1 MFPKIFKTKLVKI
14 LLDEYKSYS
23 RYEKLFI
30 LFVMI
35 CSFCITAEAS
45 ITRASANSIFLS
57 AYTAKQFPTAWLVS
71 VFLNFGIVTFY
82 NHFLP
87 RMGCIRMLI
96 LSVACALCMNT
107 FSAFYVQSFS
117 FLPFI
122 LYLWKDIFV
131 ILMFQQLWSVIHATM
146 NIARAKYLYGIV
158 FGMGGL
164 GSVAGSL
171 LTGSYAVSLGSEKLL
186 LTTLPFYLII
196 IASYCIALKVREKVS
211 DKQNIDVMRTDSTDV
226 MGGMKLI
233 RKSTFLK
240 FILLIVLAMQI
251 SSTILDYQFS
261 SYLEKAFVIQDL
273 RTAFLGKFFGIVN
286 TVNILLQFIGSYL
299 LVRVIGLERS
309 HLVIPI
315 VLALYAVG
323 FLIFPTFPFICLY
336 FANIKAL
343 DYSIFGIIK
352 EMLYIPLKVDEKF
365 KAKAIIDVFAYRT
378 AKACASLIIV
388 ALGCITSISLNTLL
402 SWGVLLI
409 FFAWM
414 IAVLALFKH
423 YYKELDSHQLNRKEE
438 APLPLSD

>member
-1 MFPKIFKTKLVKI
+1 MLKKITKT
-14 LLDEYKSYS
+14 LLDEYNSYS
-23 RYEKLFI
+23 KFEKLFI

-57 AYTAKQFPTAWLVS
+57 AYTAKLFPTAWLVS
-71 VFLNFGIVTFY
+71 VVLNFAIVSFY
-82 NHFLP
+82 NKFLP
-87 RMGCIRMLI
+87 KMGCVRMLI
-96 LSVACALCMNT
+96 LSVSLALLMNT
-107 FSAFYVQSFS
+107 FSAFYLKEFH

-164 GSVAGSL
+164 GSIAGSL
-171 LTGSYAVSLGSEKLL
+171 MTGFFAVTLGSEKLL
-186 LTTLPFYLII
+186 LITLPFYFII
-196 IASYCIALKVREKVS
+196 IASYCIALQVRNKVS
-211 DKQNIDVMRTDSTDV
+211 DKQNIDGMSRDSTDV

-233 RKSTFLK
+233 HKSTFLK
-240 FILLIVLAMQI
+240 FILIIVLAMQI

-261 SYLEKAFVIQDL
+261 SYLEKAFAIQDL

-286 TVNILLQFIGSYL
+286 TANIFLQFIGSYL
-299 LVRVIGLERS
+299 LVRLIGLGRS
-309 HLVIPI
+309 HLAIPI
-315 VLALYAVG
+315 ILTGYAIG
-323 FLIFPTFPFICLY
+323 FILFPTFPFICLY

-378 AKACASLIIV
+378 AKACASLIILV
-388 ALGCITSISLNTLL
+388 LGLITSIDLNTLL
-402 SWGVLLI
+402 SWGVLII
-409 FFAWM
+409 FFVWM
-414 IAVLALFKH
+414 ISVLTLFKH
-423 YYKELDSHQLNRKEE
+423 YYKEVDRQHLNW
-438 APLPLSD
+438 A

>member
-1 MFPKIFKTKLVKI
+1 MIVQKISKI
-14 LLDEYKSYS
+14 LLDEYRSYA
-23 RYEKLFI
+23 RTEKLFI
-30 LFVMI
+30 FFVMI

-57 AYTAKQFPTAWLVS
+57 AYTAKQFPNAWLIS
-71 VFLNFGIVTFY
+71 VILNFAIVSFY

-87 RMGCIRMLI
+87 RLGFIRMLI
-96 LSVACALCMNT
+96 LSVSCAVCVNT
-107 FSAFYVQSFS
+107 FSAFYVQDFQ
-117 FLPFI
+117 FLPFC

-146 NIARAKYLYGIV
+146 NIARAKYLYGI
-158 FGMGGL
+158 FYGMGGL

-171 LTGSYAVSLGSEKLL
+171 LTSFYAVKLGSEKLL
-186 LTTLPFYLII
+186 LMTLPFYLVVV
-196 IASYCIALKVREKVS
+196 AVYYLALKIREKIP
-211 DKQNIDVMRTDSTDV
+211 DKQNIAVMSTDSTDV
-226 MGGMKLI
+226 LGGMKLI

-240 FILLIVLAMQI
+240 FILIIVLAMQI
-251 SSTILDYQFS
+251 TSTILDYQFS
-261 SYLEKAFVIQDL
+261 SYLEKAFAIQDL
-273 RTAFLGKFFGIVN
+273 RTAFLGRFFGIVN
-286 TVNILLQFIGSYL
+286 TVTILLQFVGSYL

-309 HLVIPI
+309 HLAIPVI
-315 VLALYAVG
+315 LALYGAG

-378 AKACASLIIV
+378 AKACASLIIL
-388 ALGCITSISLNTLL
+388 ALGCITTIDLNTLL
-402 SWGVLLI
+402 SYGVLVI

-414 IAVLALFKH
+414 ISVLYLFKH
-423 YYKELDSHQLNRKEE
+423 YYKEVDRQHLNWAEQG
-438 APLPLSD
+438 PI

>member
-1 MFPKIFKTKLVKI
+1 
-14 LLDEYKSYS
+14 
-23 RYEKLFI
+23 
-30 LFVMI
+30 MI

-57 AYTAKQFPTAWLVS
+57 AYTAKLFPTAWLVS
-71 VFLNFGIVTFY
+71 VILNFAIVTFY
-82 NHFLP
+82 NKFLP
-87 RMGCIRMLI
+87 KMGCVRMLI
-96 LSVACALCMNT
+96 LSVTLALVMNT
-107 FSAFYVQSFS
+107 FSAFYLKQFH

-171 LTGSYAVSLGSEKLL
+171 MTGFFAVRMGSEKLL
-186 LTTLPFYLII
+186 LTTLPFYSLII
-196 IASYCIALKVREKVS
+196 LSYCVALHVRSSVA
-211 DKQNIDVMRTDSTDV
+211 DKQNIDGMSRDTTDV

-240 FILLIVLAMQI
+240 FILIIVLAMQI

-261 SYLEKAFVIQDL
+261 SYLEKAFAIQDL
-273 RTAFLGKFFGIVN
+273 RTAFLGKFFGLVN
-286 TVNILLQFIGSYL
+286 TINIFLQFIGSYL

-309 HLVIPI
+309 HLAIPVI
-315 VLALYAVG
+315 LAIYGIG
-323 FLIFPTFPFICLY
+323 FILFPTFPFICLY

-378 AKACASLIIV
+378 AKACASLIILL
-388 ALGCITSISLNTLL
+388 LGLITSIDLNTLL
-402 SWGVLLI
+402 SWGVLVI

-414 IAVLALFKH
+414 ISVLLLFKH
-423 YYKELDSHQLNRKEE
+423 YYKEVDRQHLNW
-438 APLPLSD
+438 S

>member
-1 MFPKIFKTKLVKI
+1 MFKKIAKT
-14 LLDEYKSYS
+14 LLDEYNSYS
-23 RYEKLFI
+23 KFEKLFI

-35 CSFCITAEAS
+35 CSFCITAEAA
-45 ITRASANSIFLS
+45 ITRASANSVFLS
-57 AYTAKQFPTAWLVS
+57 AYTAKLFPTAWLVS
-71 VFLNFGIVTFY
+71 VILNFAIVTFY
-82 NHFLP
+82 NKFLP
-87 RMGCIRMLI
+87 KMGCVRMLI
-96 LSVACALCMNT
+96 LSVSIALLMNT
-107 FSAFYVQSFS
+107 FSAFYLKQFH

-171 LTGSYAVSLGSEKLL
+171 MTGFFAVHLGSEKLL
-186 LTTLPFYLII
+186 LTTLPFYFLII
-196 IASYCIALKVREKVS
+196 ISYCVALHVRSSVT
-211 DKQNIDVMRTDSTDV
+211 DKQNIDGMSRDTTDV
-226 MGGMKLI
+226 LGGMKLI

-240 FILLIVLAMQI
+240 FILIIVLAMQV

-261 SYLEKAFVIQDL
+261 SYLEKAFSIQDL
-273 RTAFLGKFFGIVN
+273 RTAFLGKFFGLVN
-286 TVNILLQFIGSYL
+286 TINIFLQFIGSYL

-309 HLVIPI
+309 HLAIPI
-315 VLALYAVG
+315 ILTIYGIG
-323 FLIFPTFPFICLY
+323 FLLFPTFPFICLY

-378 AKACASLIIV
+378 AKACASLIIIL
-388 ALGCITSISLNTLL
+388 LGLITSIELNTLL
-402 SWGVLLI
+402 SWGVLVI

-414 IAVLALFKH
+414 ISVLVLFKH
-423 YYKELDSHQLNRKEE
+423 YYKEVDRQHLNW
-438 APLPLSD
+438 A

>member
-1 MFPKIFKTKLVKI
+1 
-14 LLDEYKSYS
+14 
-23 RYEKLFI
+23 
-30 LFVMI
+30 
-35 CSFCITAEAS
+35 
-45 ITRASANSIFLS
+45 
-57 AYTAKQFPTAWLVS
+57 
-71 VFLNFGIVTFY
+71 
-82 NHFLP
+82 
-87 RMGCIRMLI
+87 
-96 LSVACALCMNT
+96 MNT
-107 FSAFYVQSFS
+107 FSAFYLKQFH

-171 LTGSYAVSLGSEKLL
+171 MTGFFAVHLGSEKLL
-186 LTTLPFYLII
+186 LTTLPFYFLII
-196 IASYCIALKVREKVS
+196 ISYCVALHVRSSVT
-211 DKQNIDVMRTDSTDV
+211 DKQNIDGMSRDTTDV

-240 FILLIVLAMQI
+240 FILIIVLAMQV

-261 SYLEKAFVIQDL
+261 SYLEKAFSIQDL
-273 RTAFLGKFFGIVN
+273 RTAFLGKFFGLVN
-286 TVNILLQFIGSYL
+286 TINIFLQFIGSYL

-309 HLVIPI
+309 HLAIPI
-315 VLALYAVG
+315 ILTIYGIG
-323 FLIFPTFPFICLY
+323 FLLFPTFPFICLY

-378 AKACASLIIV
+378 AKACASLIIIL
-388 ALGCITSISLNTLL
+388 LGLITSIELNTLL
-402 SWGVLLI
+402 SWGVLVI

-414 IAVLALFKH
+414 ISVLVLFKH
-423 YYKELDSHQLNRKEE
+423 YYKEVDRQHLNW
-438 APLPLSD
+438 A

>member
-1 MFPKIFKTKLVKI
+1 MAI
-14 LLDEYKSYS
+14 LQKVIRVLSAEYNSYS
-23 RYEKLFI
+23 RAEKLFI

-57 AYTAKQFPTAWLVS
+57 AYTAKLFPTAWLVS
-71 VFLNFGIVTFY
+71 VFLNFAIVTFY

-87 RMGCIRMLI
+87 RIGCVKMLI
-96 LSVACALCMNT
+96 LSVICAISMNT
-107 FSAFYVQSFS
+107 FSAFYVDDFQ

-171 LTGSYAVSLGSEKLL
+171 LTGYCAVTLGSEKLL
-186 LTTLPFYLII
+186 LTTLPFYLVIVI
-196 IASYCIALKVREKVS
+196 TYCIALKVREKVT
-211 DKQNIDVMRTDSTDV
+211 DKQNIKEMSTDSTDV

-233 RKSTFLK
+233 RKSSFLK

-251 SSTILDYQFS
+251 TSTILDYQFC
-261 SYLEKAFVIQDL
+261 SYLEKAFTIQDL

-286 TVNILLQFIGSYL
+286 TVNIVLQFVGSYL
-299 LVRVIGLERS
+299 LVRLIGLERS
-309 HLVIPI
+309 HLAIPI
-315 VLALYAVG
+315 VLSAYAIG
-323 FLIFPTFPFICLY
+323 FLFFPTFPFICLY

-378 AKACASLIIV
+378 AKAFASLII
-388 ALGCITSISLNTLL
+388 LGFGFITSINLNTLL
-402 SWGVLLI
+402 SYGVLLI
-409 FFAWM
+409 FLAWM
-414 IAVLALFKH
+414 VAVLVLFKH
-423 YYKELDSHQLNRKEE
+423 YYREVETHQINLGM
-438 APLPLSD
+438 D

>member
-1 MFPKIFKTKLVKI
+1 
-14 LLDEYKSYS
+14 
-23 RYEKLFI
+23 
-30 LFVMI
+30 MI
-35 CSFCITAEAS
+35 CSFCITAEAA
-45 ITRASANSIFLS
+45 ITRASANSVFLS
-57 AYTAKQFPTAWLVS
+57 AYTAKLFPTAWLVS
-71 VFLNFGIVTFY
+71 VILNFAIVTFY
-82 NHFLP
+82 NKFLP
-87 RMGCIRMLI
+87 KMGCVRMLI
-96 LSVACALCMNT
+96 LSVSIALLMNT
-107 FSAFYVQSFS
+107 FSAFYLKQFH

-171 LTGSYAVSLGSEKLL
+171 MTGFFAVHLGSEKLL
-186 LTTLPFYLII
+186 LTTLPFYFLII
-196 IASYCIALKVREKVS
+196 ISYCVALHVRSSVT
-211 DKQNIDVMRTDSTDV
+211 DKQNIDGMSRDTTDV
-226 MGGMKLI
+226 LGGMKLI

-240 FILLIVLAMQI
+240 FILIIVLAMQV

-261 SYLEKAFVIQDL
+261 SYLEKAFSIQDL
-273 RTAFLGKFFGIVN
+273 RTAFLGKFFGLVN
-286 TVNILLQFIGSYL
+286 TINIFLQFIGSYL

-309 HLVIPI
+309 HLAIPI
-315 VLALYAVG
+315 ILTIYGIG
-323 FLIFPTFPFICLY
+323 FLLFPTFPFICLY

-378 AKACASLIIV
+378 AKACASLIIIL
-388 ALGCITSISLNTLL
+388 LGLITSIELNTLL
-402 SWGVLLI
+402 SWGVLVI

-414 IAVLALFKH
+414 ISVLVLFKH
-423 YYKELDSHQLNRKEE
+423 YYKEVDRQHLNW
-438 APLPLSD
+438 A

>member
-1 MFPKIFKTKLVKI
+1 MFKKIAKT
-14 LLDEYKSYS
+14 LLDEYNSYS
-23 RYEKLFI
+23 KFEKLFI

-35 CSFCITAEAS
+35 CSFCITAEAA
-45 ITRASANSIFLS
+45 ITRASANSVFLS
-57 AYTAKQFPTAWLVS
+57 AYTAKLFPTAWLVS
-71 VFLNFGIVTFY
+71 VILNFAIVTFY
-82 NHFLP
+82 NKFLP
-87 RMGCIRMLI
+87 KMGCVRMLI
-96 LSVACALCMNT
+96 LSVSIALLMNT
-107 FSAFYVQSFS
+107 FSAFYLKQFH

-171 LTGSYAVSLGSEKLL
+171 MTGFFAVHLGSEKLL
-186 LTTLPFYLII
+186 LTTLPFYFLII
-196 IASYCIALKVREKVS
+196 ISYCVALHVRSSVT
-211 DKQNIDVMRTDSTDV
+211 DKQNIDGMSRDTTDV

-240 FILLIVLAMQI
+240 FILIIVLAMQV

-261 SYLEKAFVIQDL
+261 SYLEKAFSIQDL
-273 RTAFLGKFFGIVN
+273 RTAFLGKFFGLVN
-286 TVNILLQFIGSYL
+286 TINIFLQFIGSYL

-309 HLVIPI
+309 HLAIPI
-315 VLALYAVG
+315 ILTIYGIG
-323 FLIFPTFPFICLY
+323 FLLFPTFPFICLY

-378 AKACASLIIV
+378 AKACASLIIIL
-388 ALGCITSISLNTLL
+388 LGLITSIELNTLL
-402 SWGVLLI
+402 SWGVLVI

-414 IAVLALFKH
+414 ISVLVLFKH
-423 YYKELDSHQLNRKEE
+423 YYKEVDRQHLNW
-438 APLPLSD
+438 A

>member
-1 MFPKIFKTKLVKI
+1 
-14 LLDEYKSYS
+14 
-23 RYEKLFI
+23 
-30 LFVMI
+30 MI
-35 CSFCITAEAS
+35 CSFCITAEAA
-45 ITRASANSIFLS
+45 ITRASANSVFLS
-57 AYTAKQFPTAWLVS
+57 AYTAKLFPTAWLVS
-71 VFLNFGIVTFY
+71 VILNFAIVTFY
-82 NHFLP
+82 NKFLP
-87 RMGCIRMLI
+87 KMGCVRMLI
-96 LSVACALCMNT
+96 LSVSIALLMNT
-107 FSAFYVQSFS
+107 FSAFYLKQFH

-171 LTGSYAVSLGSEKLL
+171 MTGFFAVHLGSEKLL
-186 LTTLPFYLII
+186 LTTLPFYFLII
-196 IASYCIALKVREKVS
+196 ISYCVALHVRSSVT
-211 DKQNIDVMRTDSTDV
+211 DKQNIDGMSRDTTDV

-240 FILLIVLAMQI
+240 FILIIVLAMQV

-261 SYLEKAFVIQDL
+261 SYLEKAFSIQDL
-273 RTAFLGKFFGIVN
+273 RTAFLGKFFGLVN
-286 TVNILLQFIGSYL
+286 TINIFLQFIGSYL

-309 HLVIPI
+309 HLAIPI
-315 VLALYAVG
+315 ILTIYGIG
-323 FLIFPTFPFICLY
+323 FLLFPTFPFICLY

-378 AKACASLIIV
+378 AKACASLIIIL
-388 ALGCITSISLNTLL
+388 LGLITSIELNTLL
-402 SWGVLLI
+402 SWGVLVI

-414 IAVLALFKH
+414 ISVLVLFKH
-423 YYKELDSHQLNRKEE
+423 YYKEVDRQHLNW
-438 APLPLSD
+438 A

>member
-1 MFPKIFKTKLVKI
+1 MILQKISKI
-14 LLDEYKSYS
+14 LSDEYNSYG
-23 RYEKLFI
+23 RFEKLFI

-71 VFLNFGIVTFY
+71 VILNFGIVSFY

-87 RMGCIRMLI
+87 RLGCIRMLI
-96 LSVACALCMNT
+96 LSVLCALCMNT
-107 FSAFYVQSFS
+107 FSAFYVQSFQ
-117 FLPFI
+117 FLPFC

-171 LTGSYAVSLGSEKLL
+171 LTSFFAVTLGSEKLL
-186 LTTLPFYLII
+186 LTTIPFYLVII
-196 IASYCIALKVREKVS
+196 VSYYIALKVREKVPE
-211 DKQNIDVMRTDSTDV
+211 KQNIAVMSTDSTDV
-226 MGGMKLI
+226 LGGMKLI
-233 RKSTFLK
+233 RKSSFLK
-240 FILLIVLAMQI
+240 FILIIVLAMQI
-251 SSTILDYQFS
+251 TSTILDYQFS
-261 SYLEKAFVIQDL
+261 SYLEKAFAIQDL
-273 RTAFLGKFFGIVN
+273 RTAFLGKFFGVVN
-286 TVNILLQFIGSYL
+286 TVNILLQFVGSYL

-309 HLVIPI
+309 HLAIPF
-315 VLALYAVG
+315 VLAIYGIG
-323 FLIFPTFPFICLY
+323 FLIFPSFPFICLY

-378 AKACASLIIV
+378 AKACASLIILG
-388 ALGCITSISLNTLL
+388 LGCITAIDLNTLL
-402 SWGVLLI
+402 SYGVLII

-414 IAVLALFKH
+414 VAVLVLFKH
-423 YYKELDSHQLNRKEE
+423 YYKEVATQHLNWSKT
-438 APLPLSD
+438 